1 MIRILIVDDHEV
13 VREGL
18 KKIISQTRDIVVSD
32 EARDGQEALEKLL
45 KNDYDVVLLDISLPG
60 RSGLEVLTDM
70 RKQKPRTPVLIL
82 SIHPE
87 EKYAVRTLRGGA
99 SGYLTKESAR
109 SELIEAIREVSSGGK
124 YVTSSLAK
132 RLARELETDYEKPP
146 HETLSDREYQVLC
159 KIASG
164 LTVKEIAAE
173 MFLSPNTVSTY
184 RARLLQ
190 KMSMKS
196 DVELTRYAV
205 QHGLI
210 D

>member
-1 MIRILIVDDHEV
+1 MTKILIVDDHEV

-18 KKIISQTRDIVVSD
+18 KKIISQTRDIVVAD
-32 EARDGQEALEKLL
+32 EARNGQEALEKLL

-70 RKQKPRTPVLIL
+70 RKQKPKTPVLIL

-99 SGYLTKESAR
+99 SGYLTKESAHG
-109 SELIEAIREVSSGGK
+109 ELIAAIREVSSGGK
-124 YVTSSLAK
+124 YVTASLAK
-132 RLARELETDYEKPP
+132 RLARELEVDYEKPP
-146 HETLSDREYQVLC
+146 HEMLSDREYQVLC